1 MNKKIGVFGAVS
13 TGVGMLI
20 ATSCFIS
27 SASGASAV
35 GTPFVIAI
43 VIACIAN
50 TMAVL
55 SIAELNAI
63 MPNLTGGIA
72 QYTLAGLG
80 PLITIVTMVGGYLIS
95 NIFAAPAEGAMFA
108 NVMTEIVGE
117 GIPPAVFSVGITIIL
132 IIVNLMGVNMSTLL
146 QEIVASFM
154 VISLIILS
162 VMGALGLGTGA
173 EVEQSAVI
181 SSKVSDILP
190 LTATAFWFFIGA
202 EFIVP
207 LAKDMKN
214 PKKNVPL
221 SMVLSLA
228 IMGIIQIIMVFGFRN
243 YTEWSELGA
252 AASPHVLYA
261 VSMLGKW
268 GRYWMIIVAIFAAVS
283 TQNSIICSVSEICC
297 GMAKMNLLPAFF
309 QKKNKKGAP
318 YFVILILGFLTILI
332 EASGIST
339 GEQVSFLTLT
349 CSLFWM
355 LSYITSHI
363 NVIILRR
370 KMKNVPRSFKTPFYP
385 VFQIV
390 GIILQVYMMF
400 NISTDAT
407 QRLHIYIL
415 CFILFIGLFI
425 YAFFWVKYRLKMP
438 LLKGCGVHQVMVM
451 ESPTYHE
458 AKQEMEKVRK
468 SNA

>member
-1 MNKKIGVFGAVS
+1 MEKKIGIFGAVS

-27 SASGASAV
+27 SASGSSTV

-50 TMAVL
+50 MMAVL

-72 QYTLAGLG
+72 QYTLAGMG

-95 NIFAAPAEGAMFA
+95 NVFAAPAEGAMFA
-108 NVMTEIVGE
+108 NVMAEIAGDS
-117 GIPPAVFSVGITIIL
+117 IPPAVFSVGVTIIL

-154 VISLIILS
+154 VLSLIVLS
-162 VMGALGLGTGA
+162 VVGALGIGSGVQ
-173 EVEQSAVI
+173 VEQAAVI
-181 SSKVSDILP
+181 SSDLADVLP

-221 SMVLSLA
+221 SMVLSLL
-228 IMGIIQIIMVFGFRN
+228 IMGIIQIIMVFGFKN
-243 YTEWSELGA
+243 YTMWSDLGA

-261 VSMLGKW
+261 VAMMGKG

-297 GMAKMNLLPAFF
+297 GMAKMELLPAFF
-309 QKKNKKGAP
+309 QKKNSKGAP
-318 YFVILILGFLTILI
+318 YYVILILGLLTILI

-355 LSYITSHI
+355 LSYITSHM

-370 KMKNVPRSFKTPFYP
+370 KMEKVPRSFKTPFYP

-390 GIILQVYMMF
+390 GILLQVYMMF
-400 NISTDAT
+400 NISNDPV
-407 QRLHIYIL
+407 QRLHIYEL
-415 CFILFIGLFI
+415 CFVLFLGLFI
-425 YAFFWVKYRLKMP
+425 YALFWVKYRLKMP
-438 LLKGCGVHQVMVM
+438 LLKGCGVLQVMVQ
-451 ESPTYHE
+451 ENPLYHE
-458 AKQEMEKVRK
+458 IKKH
-468 SNA
+468 NADVEC

>member
-1 MNKKIGVFGAVS
+1 MSKKIGVFGAVS

-43 VIACIAN
+43 VIVCIAN
-50 TMAVL
+50 MMAVL

-95 NIFAAPAEGAMFA
+95 NVFAAPAEGAMFA
-108 NVMTEIVGE
+108 NVMNEIVGDAV
-117 GIPPAVFSVGITIIL
+117 PPAVFSVGITIIL

-162 VMGALGLGTGA
+162 VMGALGLGTGT
-173 EVEQSAVI
+173 EVEQSAVV
-181 SSKVSDILP
+181 SSKLSDVLP

-228 IMGIIQIIMVFGFRN
+228 IMGIIQIIMIFGFKN

-252 AASPHVLYA
+252 SASPHVLYA

-363 NVIILRR
+363 NVIILRK

-390 GIILQVYMMF
+390 GIILQIYMMF

-407 QRLHIYIL
+407 QRLNIYIL
-415 CFILFIGLFI
+415 CFVLFIGLFI
-425 YAFFWVKYRLKMP
+425 YAFFWVKYKLKMP

-458 AKQEMEKVRK
+458 AKQEMEKAKK

>member
-1 MNKKIGVFGAVS
+1 MEKKIGIFGAVS

-27 SASGASAV
+27 SADGASSV
-35 GTPFVIAI
+35 GTPFIIAI
-43 VIACIAN
+43 IIACVAN
-50 TMAVL
+50 IMAVL

-72 QYTLAGLG
+72 QYTLAGMG

-95 NIFAAPAEGAMFA
+95 NVFAAPAEGAMFA
-108 NVMTEIVGE
+108 NVMAEIAGDN
-117 GIPPAVFSVGITIIL
+117 IPPAVFSVGITIVL
-132 IIVNLMGVNMSTLL
+132 IIVNLNGVNMSTFI

-162 VMGALGLGTGA
+162 VVGAFGLGSGV
-173 EVEQSAVI
+173 EVEQEAII
-181 SSKVSDILP
+181 SSDLKDVLP
-190 LTATAFWFFIGA
+190 LTAVAFWFFIGA

-214 PKKNVPL
+214 PKKNVPI
-221 SMVLSLA
+221 SMVLSLV
-228 IMGIIQIIMVFGFRN
+228 IMGLIQIVMVFGFKN
-243 YTEWSELGA
+243 YTRWSDLST

-261 VSMLGKW
+261 VAMMGKW

-297 GMAKMNLLPAFF
+297 GMAKINLLPAFF

-318 YFVILILGFLTILI
+318 YFVILILGALTILI

-339 GEQVSFLTLT
+339 GEQVAFLTLT

-355 LSYITSHI
+355 LSYITSHM

-370 KMKNVPRSFKTPFYP
+370 KMAKTPRSFKTPFYP

-390 GIILQVYMMF
+390 GIVLQLYMMF
-400 NISTDAT
+400 NISTDT
-407 QRLHIYIL
+407 VQRMRIYAL
-415 CFILFIGLFI
+415 CFSLFLGLFI
-425 YAFFWVKYRLKMP
+425 YAFLWVKLKLKMP
-438 LLKGCGVHQVMVM
+438 LLKGCGVLQVMTQ
-451 ESPTYHE
+451 ENPAYHQ
-458 AKQEMEKVRK
+458 AKQKIETQEA
-468 SNA
+468 NAS

>member
-1 MNKKIGVFGAVS
+1 MIKKISMFGAVS

-43 VIACIAN
+43 IIACIAN
-50 TMAVL
+50 MMAVL

-80 PLITIVTMVGGYLIS
+80 PLLTIVTMVGGYLIS
-95 NIFAAPAEGAMFA
+95 NVFAAPAEGAMFA
-108 NVMTEIVGE
+108 NVMGEIVGDSV
-117 GIPPAVFSVGITIIL
+117 PPAVFSVGITIVL
-132 IIVNLMGVNMSTLL
+132 VIINLMGVNMSTLL
-146 QEIVASFM
+146 QEIVATFM
-154 VISLIILS
+154 VLSLIVLS
-162 VMGALGLGTGA
+162 VVGAIGAGTGV
-173 EVEQSAVI
+173 EVEQPDVI
-181 SSKVSDILP
+181 SSKLSDILP

-207 LAKDMKN
+207 LGKDMKN
-214 PKKNVPL
+214 PKRNVPL
-221 SMVLSLA
+221 SMVLSLG
-228 IMGIIQIIMVFGFRN
+228 IMGLIQIIMIFGFKN
-243 YTEWSELGA
+243 YTLWSDLGS

-261 VSMLGKW
+261 VAMLGKW

-309 QKKNKKGAP
+309 QKKNKHGAP
-318 YFVILILGFLTILI
+318 YFVILILGFLTFVI

-355 LSYITSHI
+355 LSYATSHL

-390 GIILQVYMMF
+390 GIALQVYMMF
-400 NISTDAT
+400 NISTDNT
-407 QRLHIYIL
+407 QRLHIYLL
-415 CFILFIGLFI
+415 CFILFVGLFI
-425 YAFFWVKYRLKMP
+425 YAFFWVKYKLKMP
-438 LLKGCGVHQVMVM
+438 LLKGVGVHQVMTM
-451 ESPTYHE
+451 ESPVYHE
-458 AKQEMEKVRK
+458 IKKKMEKTSSV
-468 SNA
+468 SD

>member
-1 MNKKIGVFGAVS
+1 MSKKISMFGAVS

-43 VIACIAN
+43 IIACIAN
-50 TMAVL
+50 MMAVL

-80 PLITIVTMVGGYLIS
+80 PLLTIVTMVGGYLIS
-95 NIFAAPAEGAMFA
+95 NVFAAPAEGAMFA
-108 NVMTEIVGE
+108 NVMGEIVGDSV
-117 GIPPAVFSVGITIIL
+117 PPAVFSVGITIVL
-132 IIVNLMGVNMSTLL
+132 IIINLMGVNMSTLL
-146 QEIVASFM
+146 QEIVATFM
-154 VISLIILS
+154 VLSLIVLS
-162 VMGALGLGTGA
+162 VVGAIGAGTGV
-173 EVEQSAVI
+173 EVEQPAVI
-181 SSKVSDILP
+181 SSKLSDILP

-207 LAKDMKN
+207 LGKDMKN
-214 PKKNVPL
+214 PKRNVPL
-221 SMVLSLA
+221 SMVLSLG
-228 IMGIIQIIMVFGFRN
+228 IMGLIQIIMIFGFKN
-243 YTEWSELGA
+243 YTLWSDLGS

-261 VSMLGKW
+261 VAMLGKW

-309 QKKNKKGAP
+309 QKKNKHGAP
-318 YFVILILGFLTILI
+318 YFVILILGFLTCVI

-355 LSYITSHI
+355 LSYATSHL

-390 GIILQVYMMF
+390 GIALQIYMMF
-400 NISTDAT
+400 NISTDNT
-407 QRLHIYIL
+407 QRLHIYLL
-415 CFILFIGLFI
+415 CLVLFVGLFI
-425 YAFFWVKYRLKMP
+425 YAFFWVKYKLKMP
-438 LLKGCGVHQVMVM
+438 LLKGVGVHQVMTM
-451 ESPTYHE
+451 ESPVYHE
-458 AKQEMEKVRK
+458 IKKKMEKTSSV
-468 SNA
+468 SE